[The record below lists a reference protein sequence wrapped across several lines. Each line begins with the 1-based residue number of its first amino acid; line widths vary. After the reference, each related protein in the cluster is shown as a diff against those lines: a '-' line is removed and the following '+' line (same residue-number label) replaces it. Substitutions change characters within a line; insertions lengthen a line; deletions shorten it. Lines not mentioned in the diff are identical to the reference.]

1 MRAAAFFAVGGR
13 AAGEQGSWPTDN
25 DGAFK
30 LAGKAAKVRQSVR
43 VRRKLTGGGAIDEV
57 QERVEGR

>member
-1 MRAAAFFAVGGR
+1 M
-13 AAGEQGSWPTDN
+13 DN

-57 QERVEGR
+57 QEPAQGR